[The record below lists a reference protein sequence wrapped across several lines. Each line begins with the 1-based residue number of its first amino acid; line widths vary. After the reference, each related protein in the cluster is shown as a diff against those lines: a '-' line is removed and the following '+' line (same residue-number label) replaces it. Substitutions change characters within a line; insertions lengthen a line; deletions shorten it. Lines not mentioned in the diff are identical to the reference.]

1 MTLLLADFCK
11 LRVSAS
17 ETRKPGKPFSRA
29 YLPEP
34 HPVKSNASGRGA
46 AVARCSSGTV
56 RSVSISP
63 PLCSGSPFLRDS
75 PQCFHLTSALLRFA
89 VPPGQ
94 PAVLPSHLRFAPVR
108 CPSGTVRSASI
119 SPPLRSGS
127 MDGVRRMGICI
138 KICRGMRASPCIFLC
153 RFPHCSV
160 LCQVCIPH
168 QPFVYFFCYFS
179 SFFYGPDYQGLAS
192 SHVSGGEYVLN
203 ICSVAFSVCSY
214 ICPSV

>member
-56 RSVSISP
+56 RS
-63 PLCSGSPFLRDS
+63 
-75 PQCFHLTSALLRFA
+75 
-89 VPPGQ
+89 
-94 PAVLPSHLRFAPVR
+94 
-108 CPSGTVRSASI
+108 ASI

-127 MDGVRRMGICI
+127 MDGVRRMGRCI
-138 KICRGMRASPCIFLC
+138 SKCGGMQASPRICLCI
-153 RFPHCSV
+153 FPHCSM

-203 ICSVAFSVCSY
+203 ICSVAFSVCGY
-214 ICPSV
+214 ICSSV

>member
-29 YLPEP
+29 YLPEL

-46 AVARCSSGTV
+46 AVARCPSGTV
-56 RSVSISP
+56 RSASISP
-63 PLCSGSPFLRDS
+63 PLCSGSLFL
-75 PQCFHLTSALLRFA
+75 
-89 VPPGQ
+89 
-94 PAVLPSHLRFAPVR
+94 PA
-108 CPSGTVRSASI
+108 RSASI

-153 RFPHCSV
+153 RFPHCSM

-168 QPFVYFFCYFS
+168 QPFVYFFCCFS

-203 ICSVAFSVCSY
+203 ICSVAFSVCGY

>member
-34 HPVKSNASGRGA
+34 HPVKSNLRGEE
-46 AVARCSSGTV
+46 R
-56 RSVSISP
+56 RSP
-63 PLCSGSPFLRDS
+63 
-75 PQCFHLTSALLRFA
+75 A

-94 PAVLPSHLRFAPVR
+94 FAVLPSHLRFAPVR

-153 RFPHCSV
+153 RFPYGERRPSNRSEAEVRWKHC
-160 LCQVCIPH
+160 
-168 QPFVYFFCYFS
+168 
-179 SFFYGPDYQGLAS
+179 GLS
-192 SHVSGGEYVLN
+192 RRDIEPERSGGEMEALRTVPEEQRATAAPRPEGY
-203 ICSVAFSVCSY
+203 FSRGGVPEGTLWKKASPACGFRMQKL
-214 ICPSV
+214 

>member
-29 YLPEP
+29 YLPEL
-34 HPVKSNASGRGA
+34 HPVKSNLRGEE
-46 AVARCSSGTV
+46 R
-56 RSVSISP
+56 RSP
-63 PLCSGSPFLRDS
+63 
-75 PQCFHLTSALLRFA
+75 A

-94 PAVLPSHLRFAPVR
+94 FAVLPSHLRFAPVR

-168 QPFVYFFCYFS
+168 QPFVYFFCCFS

>member
-34 HPVKSNASGRGA
+34 HPVKSNLRGEE
-46 AVARCSSGTV
+46 R
-56 RSVSISP
+56 RSP
-63 PLCSGSPFLRDS
+63 
-75 PQCFHLTSALLRFA
+75 A

-94 PAVLPSHLRFAPVR
+94 FAVLPSHLRFAPVR

-127 MDGVRRMGICI
+127 MSLRDSPQCFHLTSASLRFDGRRSPYGNLHKNMQGDASIPLHIFMQIPALLSAMPSLYTPSAIRLLLLLLLFLLLWPRLPGIGLFSCLRRR
-138 KICRGMRASPCIFLC
+138 ICSQHLFR
-153 RFPHCSV
+153 
-160 LCQVCIPH
+160 
-168 QPFVYFFCYFS
+168 
-179 SFFYGPDYQGLAS
+179 SFFRL
-192 SHVSGGEYVLN
+192 
-203 ICSVAFSVCSY
+203 
-214 ICPSV
+214 

>member
-46 AVARCSSGTV
+46 AVAVWESASCCSSGAV
-56 RSVSISP
+56 RSV
-63 PLCSGSPFLRDS
+63 
-75 PQCFHLTSALLRFA
+75 
-89 VPPGQ
+89 
-94 PAVLPSHLRFAPVR
+94 
-108 CPSGTVRSASI
+108 SI

-127 MDGVRRMGICI
+127 MDGVRRMGRCI
-138 KICRGMRASPCIFLC
+138 SKCGGMQASPRICLCI
-153 RFPHCSV
+153 FPHCSM

-168 QPFVYFFCYFS
+168 QPFVYFFCCFS

-203 ICSVAFSVCSY
+203 ICSVAFSVCGY